1 MKSDNKSIAEH
12 KIQLERKKN
21 IFHIKGKYLAI
32 YVNQDK
38 NKEILKIMYLF
49 VWYYNGCLWIGKY

>member
-12 KIQLERKKN
+12 KIQLEKKN
-21 IFHIKGKYLAI
+21 IFHIKGKYLPI